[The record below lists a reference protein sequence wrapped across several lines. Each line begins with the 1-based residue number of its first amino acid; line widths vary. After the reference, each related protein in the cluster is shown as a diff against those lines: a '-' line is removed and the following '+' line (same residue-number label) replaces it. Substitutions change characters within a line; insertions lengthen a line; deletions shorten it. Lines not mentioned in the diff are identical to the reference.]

1 MTENKECD
9 VWIDGEI
16 VPSSEAT
23 VHMKAHS
30 LHYGLAAFEG
40 TRFYEQPDGGSAVF
54 RLEDHLRRL
63 EGSCK
68 ILQIELPYDR
78 DTMREATLE
87 VVRRSGLASGYLRHI
102 VFLGAGAMGLY
113 PKGNPVRTVILAWP
127 WGAYLGADGLAK
139 GIRAKVSSYT
149 RHHPNAAMLKAKAT
163 GNYINSI
170 LAKREAVNAGCDEA
184 ILLDVHGYVAEGSGE
199 NLFMVYDGHLAT
211 PPLTSVLSG
220 ITRKTMLALADAEG
234 IPSGQRLFT
243 RDEIY
248 LADEVFFCGTAAE
261 VTPVREVDDR
271 QIGEGR
277 PGPVT
282 KRLQDLFFR
291 IVGGKEERWHHW
303 LTPVPGTEKR
313 SLREMAVASDSVA
326 AP

>member
-1 MTENKECD
+1 MTTNIEPAAW
-9 VWIDGEI
+9 VDGEI
-16 VPSSEAT
+16 VPSDQAT
-23 VHMKAHS
+23 VHLKTHS

-40 TRFYEQPDGGSAVF
+40 TRFYEQTEGGSAVF
-54 RLEDHLRRL
+54 RLNDHLRRL

-68 ILQIELPYDR
+68 ILQIDLPYSR
-78 DTMREATLE
+78 EELREATME
-87 VVRRSGLASGYLRHI
+87 VVRQSGLKSGYLRHL

-113 PKGNPVRTVILAWP
+113 PRNNPVQTAILAWP
-127 WGAYLGADGLAK
+127 WGAYLGEDGLAR

-170 LAKREAVNAGCDEA
+170 LAKREAIKLGYEEA

-220 ITRKTMLALADAEG
+220 ITRKSMLEMAAALD
-234 IPSGQRLFT
+234 IPSGQRPFT

-271 QIGEGR
+271 IIGEGR
-277 PGPVT
+277 PGPIT
-282 KRLQDLFFR
+282 ERLQELFFS
-291 IVGGKEERWHHW
+291 IVRGEAKEWRHW
-303 LTPVPGTEKR
+303 LTPVSGTRTE
-313 SLREMAVASDSVA
+313 SDSELDVA
-326 AP
+326 APSAVAG

>member
-1 MTENKECD
+1 
-9 VWIDGEI
+9 
-16 VPSSEAT
+16 
-23 VHMKAHS
+23 
-30 LHYGLAAFEG
+30 LAAFEG
-40 TRFYEQPDGGSAVF
+40 TRFYEQTDGSSAVF

-68 ILQIELPYDR
+68 ILQIDLPYDR

-113 PKGNPVRTVILAWP
+113 PKGNPVRTVILTWP
-127 WGAYLGADGLAK
+127 WGAYLGAEGLEK

-170 LAKREAVNAGCDEA
+170 LAKREAIKSGCDEA

-220 ITRKTMLALADAEG
+220 VTRKTMLQIAEAEG

-271 QIGEGR
+271 PIGDGR
-277 PGPVT
+277 PGPIT
-282 KRLQDLFFR
+282 KRLQELFFR
-291 IVGGKEERWHHW
+291 IVAGREESWRHW

-313 SLREMAVASDSVA
+313 AVSEMAGATDPVA
-326 AP
+326 AT